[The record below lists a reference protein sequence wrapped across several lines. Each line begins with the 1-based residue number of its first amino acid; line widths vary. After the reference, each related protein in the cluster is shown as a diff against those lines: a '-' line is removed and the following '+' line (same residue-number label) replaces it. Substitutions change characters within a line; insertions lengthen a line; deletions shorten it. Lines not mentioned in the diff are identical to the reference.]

1 LVFRILLMKFYWIW
15 VILAFFEN
23 LYKIFFKFDFYEFLM
38 KENKLSS
45 KNFFFSPDIWSANLL
60 WIEWLY
66 HSLNALDR
74 FNDELANNYLRAL
87 IFIRVVLSSSKN
99 GAMAMLARL
108 LNYSKNCKIF
118 LHLRASFIFSD

>member
-1 LVFRILLMKFYWIW
+1 
-15 VILAFFEN
+15 
-23 LYKIFFKFDFYEFLM
+23 M

-66 HSLNALDR
+66 HSLNALDK

-87 IFIRVVLSSSKN
+87 IFITVVLSSSKN
-99 GAMAMLARL
+99 GAIAMLARL
-108 LNYSKNCKIF
+108 LNYSKNC
-118 LHLRASFIFSD
+118 